1 MEVASMLKFRLCK
14 HRALSRRIEKG
25 NEVRVLTSHQLC
37 EREAKTGSLYIY
49 VSDLLPRVAVLF
61 EPPLVL
67 IRVCTMIIAID
78 RKRSLDVVLS
88 TTTVT

>member
-14 HRALSRRIEKG
+14 HRALLRRIEKG
-25 NEVRVLTSHQLC
+25 NEVLTSHQLC